1 MFRNYGILV
10 GQVLVTKPDFYHDE
24 TRHQVLQH
32 GAMRKVLTRKVL
44 TRKVLTR
51 KVPSLEIDLRVILTA
66 PSWDKA

>member
-44 TRKVLTR
+44 TRKV
-51 KVPSLEIDLRVILTA
+51 PSLEIDLRVILTA